1 MELNELQRKSNFAF
15 LPSFLNFFNKNPK
28 KTFVEF
34 YNMHLFVSLQILV
47 FLSGISFSLGMPI
60 STRKTIFTILI
71 VAFIAFEF
79 IMMFVRG
86 MVKLSFNYELNEQLI
101 TIFADI
107 YFSLLFLPNEIEFVR
122 KNKGAGF
129 SERIDKLIE
138 KAACTLYT
146 YFVILD
152 VFASDDFG
160 KFLNDMSEDYNYV
173 NFYKISYTALYEF
186 LEKNITIDIIN
197 LFVIS
202 EDSDGEFNSDTVNH
216 VRIKYSYILDSNGIV
231 SKLLYNSKIKE
242 ADLSKLT
249 DIMFIPPSFKKK
261 FAKRIQSLKKSD
273 SKNKKPKKNNN
284 WW

>member
-1 MELNELQRKSNFAF
+1 MELNELQRKSDFAF
-15 LPSFLNFFNKNPK
+15 LPSFIKFFNKNPK
-28 KTFVEF
+28 KTFIEF
-34 YNMHLFVSLQILV
+34 YNIHLFVSLQILV
-47 FLSGISFSLGMPI
+47 LFSGILFLSEMPI
-60 STRKTIFTILI
+60 SIRKTIFIILI
-71 VAFIAFEF
+71 VAFISFEF
-79 IMMFVRG
+79 IMMFVRD
-86 MVKLSFNYELNEQLI
+86 MVKLSFNYELNDQLI
-101 TIFADI
+101 TIFTDI

-122 KNKGAGF
+122 KNKGKVF

-152 VFASDDFG
+152 IFADNDFG

-173 NFYKISYTALYEF
+173 DFYKISYTSLYEF
-186 LEKNITIDIIN
+186 LEKNISIDIIN

-202 EDSDGEFNSDTVNH
+202 EDSDGEFDSDTVNH
-216 VRIKYSYILDSNGIV
+216 VRIKYSYILDLVEIS

-242 ADLSKLT
+242 ADLSKLS
-249 DIMFIPPSFKKK
+249 DIMFIPPNFKKK
-261 FAKRIQSLKKSD
+261 FAKRIQSLEKSD

>member
-1 MELNELQRKSNFAF
+1 MELNELQRKSDFAF

-34 YNMHLFVSLQILV
+34 YNIHLFVSLQILV
-47 FLSGISFSLGMPI
+47 FLVGTLFSCDMSV
-60 STRKTIFTILI
+60 STRKTILIIII
-71 VAFIAFEF
+71 VAFIVFEF
-79 IMMFVRG
+79 IMMFVRDTI
-86 MVKLSFNYELNEQLI
+86 KLSFNYELNEQLI
-101 TIFADI
+101 TIFTDI

-138 KAACTLYT
+138 KATCTLYT

-173 NFYKISYTALYEF
+173 NFYKISYDSLYEF
-186 LEKNITIDIIN
+186 LEKNILIDIIN

-202 EDSDGEFNSDTVNH
+202 EDSDDEFNSDTVNH
-216 VRIKYSYILDSNGIV
+216 VRIKYSYILDSNEIV

-242 ADLSKLT
+242 ADLSKLS
-249 DIMFIPPSFKKK
+249 DIGFISPSFKMK
-261 FAKRIQSLKKSD
+261 FAKRIQSLRKSD
-273 SKNKKPKKNNN
+273 SKNQKPKKNNN